1 MIYLAGITI
10 AFGLTLWL
18 SKFFLRYVDPTMFLD
33 KPTVR
38 KLHDDPVPRFG
49 GIIFGLVILV
59 LGSYLIGDATHYNW
73 YFLGA
78 AAIFLLGAVDDYW
91 TLSWKIKLPVQVAIG
106 LFLSVQ
112 FLGDISEIV
121 FFGHTLVFNNILLI
135 SVYLFWFIGI
145 MNAVNLIDGMDGLA
159 GGFMLLTSFAAII
172 IGLINDAHVFVLLNA
187 IYLGSMIGFLHFNQR
202 PAKFFMGDTGSLL
215 LGFHMAVL
223 PLVFHS
229 SIVPESTSLVITPFI
244 ILSSYLIVDTTRVFF
259 VRLRKGQNPLEPDMN
274 HLHHI
279 MFRSSKSYYGTLSTI
294 FIILGGTGVLAI
306 MQQYLSFSDRTMMIY
321 LGSQKINSQITP

>member
-1 MIYLAGITI
+1 MIYLASITI
-10 AFGLTLWL
+10 SLGVTLWL
-18 SKFFLRYVDPTMFLD
+18 SKFFLTYVDPTMFID
-33 KPTVR
+33 RPTIR
-38 KLHDDPVPRFG
+38 KLHDNPVPRYG
-49 GIIFGLVILV
+49 GIVFGLTILV
-59 LGSYLIGDATHYNW
+59 VGAYLVGDIKPFLW
-73 YFLGA
+73 YFLGGFGLF
-78 AAIFLLGAVDDYW
+78 ILGSIDDYW

-106 LFLSVQ
+106 LFLAVQ
-112 FLGDISEIV
+112 FLGSINEVI
-121 FFGHTLVFNNILLI
+121 FFGHGLGLNEVALVLIYLL
-135 SVYLFWFIGI
+135 WFIGI

-159 GGFMLLTSFAAII
+159 GGFMLLTSFTAII

-187 IYLGSMIGFLHFNQR
+187 VFLGAMIGFLHFNQR

-306 MQQYLSFSDRTMMIY
+306 MQQYLSFTDRTMMIY